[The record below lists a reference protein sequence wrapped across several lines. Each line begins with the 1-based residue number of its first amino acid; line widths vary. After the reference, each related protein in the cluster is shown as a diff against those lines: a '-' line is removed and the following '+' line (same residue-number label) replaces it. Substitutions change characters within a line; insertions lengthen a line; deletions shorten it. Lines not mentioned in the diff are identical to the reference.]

1 MNIQKNVTLKQFT
14 TVKSNTVASLFTTVT
29 TRDEFIEAFKYAKE
43 HGLQT
48 MIIGGGSNTVF
59 ATEKIDKLVIRNQFF
74 NFNVLSET
82 ETTADIEVSA
92 GLPVSMLVQKTIER
106 GFEGFEYHQ
115 GLPGSVGGAL
125 YMNSKWTKPLIYFG
139 DSLISATLIDK
150 EGNEKKVDRA
160 YFEFAYDYSTLQKT
174 HEVLIEAAFRLNK
187 TDKDIL
193 KHRATEAI
201 EYRKKTQPFG
211 VASSGCVF
219 QNINGQSAGEL
230 IDKAGLKGT
239 RVGKFVVSEIHANF
253 IINEG
258 DDNMENLKKLIALV
272 KETVKA
278 KFGVELKE
286 EVRIIE

>member
-1 MNIQKNVTLKQFT
+1 MNIQKNVNLKQFT
-14 TVKSNTVASLFTTVT
+14 TVKSNTVASLFATVT

-125 YMNSKWTKPLIYFG
+125 
-139 DSLISATLIDK
+139 
-150 EGNEKKVDRA
+150 
-160 YFEFAYDYSTLQKT
+160 YDYSTLQKT